1 MTRRIRPSRWTSPK
15 VCGVVVLLLGVFA
28 VSGTAVAA
36 VRSIAGLETPP
47 DVSSTSNPY
56 DWRGGWGNTL
66 TPDFRLGFASGTTG
80 FYYTVD
86 QYPRT
91 LSTATVSLENY
102 NHSLS
107 PNGTL
112 FGQTVDVPHDGIWY
126 MNVLSYELVGP
137 DTEWVPPA
145 TVNIPFGVD
154 RVPPS
159 MPTGIRV
166 TKSAPQP
173 TDRMTI
179 SWDGKEYDSLSH
191 TAYFSIYIDGI
202 RAVSYRNAVVSVE
215 PSTPPVW
222 FRPDI
227 PWGNY
232 SFTVE
237 DVPAGWHSVYVTA
250 TDFAGNESAPG
261 VAYIYNA
268 AGYSGAST
276 DVRPSILRSVKDSP
290 DPFYPRK
297 RDGYK
302 DNTFMRFKLTTSA
315 NVRMRV
321 YDSTGLLIRDTGQ
334 KHLRAGWR
342 SLKWDGR
349 NSVGRVV
356 PAGVYYMYVYATDHS
371 KRCFIA
377 AKSSTVRSYYL
388 RRLSRGRVRVVFS

>member
-1 MTRRIRPSRWTSPK
+1 
-15 VCGVVVLLLGVFA
+15 VVVLLLAVFA
-28 VSGTAVAA
+28 ASGTAAA
-36 VRSIAGLETPP
+36 KVYEIPGFDPGAQW
-47 DVSSTSNPY
+47 SSVSNPL

-66 TPDFRLGFASGTTG
+66 TPDFMLGYAAGSTG

-91 LSTATVSLENY
+91 ESWLSTAPASLATY
-102 NHSLS
+102 NHSLA

-112 FGQTVDVPHDGIWY
+112 FGQTLDVPYDGIWY
-126 MNVLSYELVGP
+126 MHVLSYRLVGP
-137 DTEWVPPA
+137 DLSWEPTE
-145 TVNIPFGVD
+145 TVSIPFGVD
-154 RVPPS
+154 RVPPKT
-159 MPTGIRV
+159 PTGIWV
-166 TKSAPQP
+166 TKSAGDS
-173 TDRMTI
+173 TDRMRI
-179 SWDGKEYDSLSH
+179 SWTGKDYDTSPGIQSG

-202 RAVSYRNAVVSVE
+202 RAVSYRDAAVSVE

-237 DVPAGWHSVYVTA
+237 DVPAGWHSVQVTA
-250 TDFAGNESAPG
+250 TDYAGNESAPG

-268 AGYSGAST
+268 EGYSGAST
-276 DVRPSILRSVKDSP
+276 DVRASIMRSVKDSP

-302 DNTFMRFKLTTSA
+302 DNTFVRFKLTTSA

-321 YDSTGLLIRDTGQ
+321 YNSAGVLVKDSGQ

-356 PAGVYYMYVYATDHS
+356 GDGVYYIYVYATDHS
-371 KRCFIA
+371 RRCFIES
-377 AKSSTVRSYYL
+377 KSSTVRSFYL
-388 RRLSRGRVRVVFS
+388 RRLSRGRVRVIYS